1 MVSMKL
7 INKIKNQ
14 NAAAK
19 RTRAVCYGYKKEFE
33 NINFGSEITLAH
45 GPDYKDDHNVIN
57 VFADGVLVGNI
68 IHKKLKGDK
77 LANIYNNDEII
88 NMIVD
93 GMVVNLVKVKNYQL
107 IIDIPSKI
115 KRFI

>member
-7 INKIKNQ
+7 VNKIKNQ
-14 NAAAK
+14 NAAAR
-19 RTRAVCYGYKKEFE
+19 RTRAVCFGYKKAFH

-57 VFADGVLVGNI
+57 VFADGILVGNI

-77 LANIYNNDEII
+77 LANILNNDEII
-88 NMIVD
+88 NMVKD
-93 GMVVNLVKVKNYQL
+93 GMTVNLVSVKNYQL
-107 IIDIPSKI
+107 ILDIPSNRNLYI
-115 KRFI
+115 